1 MRRAD
6 LRVYDIRIIGGILGV
21 FCALSII
28 FFLFL
33 YGNYLVPKLIPI
45 KSYLWSSYG
54 IIAIVAGAT
63 YVMTKKPMY
72 EWVRL
77 TGAAEMIGKGKYLL
91 EKGTSYLVKDEAKA
105 TDVIL
110 DSLVYKVPC
119 LYITRTNPDIL
130 RQKYKQLSDA
140 NVIWLS
146 ELNAKNTL
154 NPTEVE
160 EISYCIQRYLE
171 KTGPSIILFDGLT
184 YMLNALPFQRLLHL
198 VQDIRDHTSL
208 KNGILLFPLD
218 PTIID
223 TTKLNILER
232 ELAVM

>member
-6 LRVYDIRIIGGILGV
+6 LRLYDIRLIGWILGV
-21 FCALSII
+21 FCTLSIM
-28 FFLFL
+28 FFLFI
-33 YGNYLVPKLIPI
+33 YGNYIVPKLIPV
-45 KSYLWSSYG
+45 KLYLWGSYS
-54 IIAIVAGAT
+54 IIAVTVIVVYAL
-63 YVMTKKPMY
+63 TKQTRY

-91 EKGTSYLVKDEAKA
+91 EKGTSYLVKDETKA
-105 TDVIL
+105 TDVII

-146 ELNAKNTL
+146 ELDAKNTL

-198 VQDIRDHTSL
+198 VQDIRDHTAV
-208 KNGILLFPLD
+208 KDGVLLFPLD

-223 TTKLNILER
+223 LVKLNILER